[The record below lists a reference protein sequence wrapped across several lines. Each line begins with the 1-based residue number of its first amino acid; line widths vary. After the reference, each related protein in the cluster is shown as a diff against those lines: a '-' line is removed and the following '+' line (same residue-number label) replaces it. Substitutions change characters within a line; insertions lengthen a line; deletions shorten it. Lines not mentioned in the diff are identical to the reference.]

1 MKHVWQDSVALNS
14 IKLTKVNIHIIYLQ
28 GFILSPLSM
37 VVEIIS
43 KIKKKKIEKF
53 AYLPPNCN
61 LGLHFTRMV
70 LVATIMER
78 SIC

>member
-1 MKHVWQDSVALNS
+1 MKHVWQDSVAVNS

-28 GFILSPLSM
+28 GFILSPLSI

-43 KIKKKKIEKF
+43 NLKKKIEKV

-61 LGLHFTRMV
+61 LSLHFTRMV
-70 LVATIMER
+70 LVATIMEMG
-78 SIC
+78 IC